1 MPNTTPNNPAHLAIL
16 AETRAWVN
24 RAVIG
29 LNLCPFAKAVEVKN
43 QIRYVVSDA
52 KNIDTLLDTLC
63 SELHLLANTPREITD
78 TTLLIHPQVLG
89 DFLDFNDFLE
99 IADAAIEALQYE
111 GILQIASFH
120 PHFQFADTEADDV
133 TNASNQSP
141 FPILHILREESIDRA
156 VSAFPD
162 AESIYSVN
170 MQTLEKLGAAG
181 WKDLQAACKKDAGT
195 V

>member
-1 MPNTTPNNPAHLAIL
+1 MPHPTNPAHFAIL
-16 AETRAWVN
+16 AETRAWVD

-29 LNLCPFAKAVEVKN
+29 LNLCPFAKAVQVKN
-43 QIRYVVSDA
+43 QIRYVVSEASNTDA
-52 KNIDTLLDTLC
+52 LLDALC
-63 SELHLLANTPREITD
+63 TELHLLANTPREITD

-99 IADAAIEALQYE
+99 IAYAAIEALHYE

-120 PHFQFADTEADDV
+120 PHFQFAETKVDDV
-133 TNASNQSP
+133 TNATNQSP

-162 AESIYSVN
+162 AEAIYAVN

-181 WKDLQAACKKDAGT
+181 WRDLQAACKKDAG
-195 V
+195 VA